1 MTRSAL
7 SWKKG
12 RKRSPPARNR
22 RALRYAIYYTPA
34 PESALARFGESW
46 FARKEPFLDAAR
58 RYGFHGTLKAPFRLA
73 KGATEAGLLVAA
85 ERFAGERGALRGPPL
100 RPAVL
105 AGFLALMP
113 SEPFGELDRLAAD
126 CVAIFDRFRAPPGEA
141 ELARRRRAGLSASQE
156 ALLRRW
162 GYPYVM
168 EAFRFHMTLT
178 DRLDE
183 AGLASERALAG
194 AMLGE
199 APAPFSVD
207 AVTVMVEPS
216 EGDAF
221 RVLRRF
227 EFAWPAGP
235 LQTADGP

>member
-1 MTRSAL
+1 M
-7 SWKKG
+7 
-12 RKRSPPARNR
+12 
-22 RALRYAIYYTPA
+22 RYAIYYTPA

-46 FARKEPFLDAAR
+46 FARKAACLDAPR

-73 KGATEAGLLVAA
+73 EGANEADLLLAA

-100 RPAVL
+100 RLAVL
-105 AGFLALMP
+105 AGFLALVP

-126 CVAIFDRFRAPPGEA
+126 CVAAFDRFRAPPTDA
-141 ELARRRRAGLSASQE
+141 ELARRRRAGLSARQE
-156 ALLRRW
+156 ALLLRW

-178 DRLDE
+178 ERLDE

-199 APAPFSVD
+199 AAAPLAVD
-207 AVTVMVEPS
+207 AATIMVEPS

-227 EFAWPAGP
+227 AFALPAGARR
-235 LQTADGP
+235 TAGSP